1 MIWGYPYFW
10 KHPHLL
16 HFQWHRPE
24 PTTKTHSHQTGHP
37 PPWLRTIAIGT
48 TSRASLQLGHDVLFE
63 AVAIVAA
70 CVKRSTVTLT
80 CMYRTELKHCPTC
93 RKTLRKTLKKWSG
106 KIWKDTISTFWGD
119 VKNGPSRPIWFEHDL
134 PRGFHIHAFQ
144 ANNIYWK
151 RTRETT
157 FFHPFS
163 MFFQPHSCSLF
174 LKFLCVTAN
183 RCALCDT
190 AVAFVTVRAINK
202 SLGMLISFMAET
214 FHVWYII
221 S

>member
-24 PTTKTHSHQTGHP
+24 PTTKTHSHQPGHP

-70 CVKRSTVTLT
+70 CAKRSWVTLT
-80 CMYRTELKHCPTC
+80 CMYRREFEALPI
-93 RKTLRKTLKKWSG
+93 RKALKWSG
-106 KIWKDTISTFWGD
+106 TYGKIQSTFWK
-119 VKNGPSRPIWFEHDL
+119 VTSHGPSRPIWFEHDL

-151 RTRETT
+151 ETKDTT
-157 FFHPFS
+157 FSHPFS
-163 MFFQPHSCSLF
+163 MFFPTSFLLSVPQISVRNSQQVCLVRHGRSL
-174 LKFLCVTAN
+174 CN
-183 RCALCDT
+183 RSRDQ
-190 AVAFVTVRAINK
+190 
-202 SLGMLISFMAET
+202 
-214 FHVWYII
+214 
-221 S
+221 